1 MEAAPRLIVVGDD
14 FAGSLREAMEV
25 AGKHLASRAR
35 SEREVRDKLTGA
47 GFDAEVSEQTLVRL
61 TELGLVDDLAF
72 ATQWIEE
79 RTRRRSLGPR
89 ALRAELASKGISA
102 EVAAEALAALG
113 LDEEALA
120 TEAAAT
126 QVRKVARYPLPEQY
140 GRLVQALLR
149 RGFSAEAAG
158 AGARAVLPPEGWD

>member
-1 MEAAPRLIVVGDD
+1 MEAAPRLFVIGDD

-25 AGKHLASRAR
+25 AGKHLSTRAR

-47 GFDAEVSEQTLVRL
+47 GFEPAVVEQTIVRL
-61 TELGLVDDLAF
+61 MELDLIDDLAF
-72 ATQWIEE
+72 ARTWIEE
-79 RTRRRSLGPR
+79 RAERRSLGPR
-89 ALRAELASKGISA
+89 ALRAELASKGISS
-102 EVAAEALAALG
+102 EVATDALTACG
-113 LDEEALA
+113 LDETQMA
-120 TEAAAT
+120 TEAAAK

-149 RGFSAEAAG
+149 RGFSTEAAG

>member
-1 MEAAPRLIVVGDD
+1 MEAAPRLFVIGDD

-35 SEREVRDKLTGA
+35 SEREVRDKLRGA
-47 GFDAEVSEQTLVRL
+47 DFDEDVIEQTVVRL
-61 TELGLVDDLAF
+61 TELGLLDDLAF
-72 ATQWIEE
+72 ATAWIEE
-79 RTRRRSLGPR
+79 RSARRSLGPR
-89 ALRAELASKGISA
+89 ALKAELAAKGISR
-102 EVAAEALAALG
+102 EVADQALEAQG
-113 LDEEALA
+113 RDEEALA
-120 TEAAAT
+120 TEAAERHL
-126 QVRKVARYPLPEQY
+126 RKVARYPLQEQY

>member
-1 MEAAPRLIVVGDD
+1 MEAAPRLFVVGDD

-47 GFDAEVSEQTLVRL
+47 GFDESVTEQTLARL
-61 TELGLVDDLAF
+61 TELGLIDDLAF

-79 RTRRRSLGPR
+79 RAERRSLGPK
-89 ALRAELASKGISA
+89 ALKAELARKGIGA
-102 EVAAEALAALG
+102 EVASEAMTSLG
-113 LDEEALA
+113 LDEAALA
-120 TEAAAT
+120 TEAAAKHA
-126 QVRKVARYPLPEQY
+126 RKVARYPLSEQY